1 MKWGPGSRKRNSLER
16 ILPRPWMTSPQ
27 RLSRKKVVLWVFLF
41 LAGASWTQASFLHA
55 TPKALAISTPSSSSS
70 LSAPAPSG
78 ANGAS
83 PSFDKIANGK
93 FVETRQSYQFHYTV
107 DPILHASIEEVF
119 RAHKPPYGAFV
130 ALSPRS
136 GKILSLTEY
145 SRAPSGNGGIWNRA
159 TYPAAS
165 VFKIITAA
173 CALEK
178 GALNYNSS
186 VSFRGNQ
193 YRLGPSKISKT
204 SKWEQQTQFDEALG
218 KSNNVVFGRVTSHLV
233 GSQTLREYASA
244 FGFNQPLPFDFPVD
258 MSKAVIPEESYELA
272 RCGAG
277 FGEVTL
283 NPLHAALIAAA
294 IGNQG
299 VMMRPY
305 LIETVQTSEGEVLY
319 QAQSKVWTQPI
330 SARTA
335 QDLNLM
341 MRRTVDDGTASR
353 TFQRYGKDLLKKVT
367 ISGKTGSLSGNN
379 PPGLYDWF
387 VGFAPAED
395 PQIAFS
401 AMVVNSQGYKLR
413 GAFVAQEALKVFFR
427 DRPN

>member
-1 MKWGPGSRKRNSLER
+1 M
-16 ILPRPWMTSPQ
+16 
-27 RLSRKKVVLWVFLF
+27 
-41 LAGASWTQASFLHA
+41 
-55 TPKALAISTPSSSSS
+55 STPSSSLS
-70 LSAPAPSG
+70 LSGPALLG

-83 PSFDKIANGK
+83 PSFDRIADGK
-93 FVETRQSYQFHYTV
+93 FIENRQTYQFHYTV
-107 DPILHASIEEVF
+107 DPILQASIEEVF

-130 ALSPRS
+130 ALNPRS
-136 GKILSLTEY
+136 GRVLSLAEY
-145 SRAPSGNGGIWNRA
+145 SRDPPGNGGIWSRA

-204 SKWEQQTQFDEALG
+204 SKWEHQTQFDEALG

-233 GSQTLREYASA
+233 GSQTLREYSFA

-305 LIETVQTSEGEVLY
+305 LIETVRTLEGEVLY

-427 DRPN
+427 DRSN